1 MICSGI
7 KEYVGANPALASVF
21 STTIVHSKSSDL
33 SGSNS
38 EFEDAEGAD
47 EFYDATDDSSSDED
61 DNDNENDNKVEIN
74 KV

>member
-47 EFYDATDDSSSDED
+47 EFYDATDDDSSSDD
-61 DNDNENDNKVEIN
+61 DENDNDNKVEVN